1 MWGAYI
7 NIPLAGWGGALK
19 RYVIIC
25 VSALRKRAGMV
36 RADCPKKITN
46 CLYITLFSAVTLPE
60 N

>member
-25 VSALRKRAGMV
+25 VSALRKRAGII
-36 RADCPKKITN
+36 R
-46 CLYITLFSAVTLPE
+46 AVTLKKLLLLI
-60 N
+60 